1 MLKELSINNF
11 AIIRNLDIQFREGL
25 NVLSGETG
33 AGKSILVGAI
43 NLILGSRASQE
54 MIRTGAV
61 EASVEAVLTVPPGG
75 LCRQILEFW
84 EIESRNELIV
94 RRAISRTGRNRVF
107 INDQTASVQQ
117 LQQLS
122 PLLIS
127 ISGQH
132 EHQLLL
138 DQETHL
144 GLLDAFGDLEPLCRS
159 VREIWSSWAQKKE
172 QLARIKRARE
182 EGMAR
187 MDFLRFQLQELE
199 SAKILPNEDEEL
211 GREREILRN
220 AAGLS
225 DASNRALGLLYSE
238 KGAVLERLSE
248 IQKELS
254 AISRIDPSQE
264 HLIEYLVQ
272 ARINLEELSHLMGTY
287 SGQIVFNPTRLAA
300 VEERLALLGRLGK
313 KYGPGANEMIAR
325 TEELRAV
332 AGQENESG
340 LREEELEAEL
350 LELRRLYLETA
361 GDLSRKRSEASVEL
375 SRQVESSL
383 AELDM
388 QRAKFQTSLTI
399 SKNDDEPIFSATGM
413 DSVEFLLSANPGEDL
428 KPLAKIAS
436 GGELSRI
443 LLALKSLLSR
453 DGEAETLIFDEV
465 DAGIGGRTAELVG
478 LKLKKLAERHQ
489 VICITHLPQIAC
501 HSRWHFLVKKES
513 AAAETATSIRML
525 AESERCEELARML
538 GGVSISETVREHAKE
553 LLEKAARGSAV
564 RDPFH

>member
-1 MLKELSINNF
+1 MLKELSIQNF

-54 MIRTGAV
+54 MIRTGAA
-61 EASVEAVLTVPPGG
+61 EASVEAVLTVPPGS
-75 LCRQILEFW
+75 LCRQILDTW
-84 EIESRNELIV
+84 EMESGAELIV
-94 RRAISRTGRNRVF
+94 RRAVSRTGRNRVF

-144 GLLDAFGDLEPLCRS
+144 GLLDAFGGLEPLCQG
-159 VREIWSSWAQKKE
+159 VREIWSAWAQKKE
-172 QLARIKRARE
+172 QLARTRRARE
-182 EGMAR
+182 EGAAK

-199 SAKILPNEDEEL
+199 AAKILPNEDEEL

-225 DASNRALGLLYSE
+225 EASQRALGSLYSE

-254 AISRIDPSQE
+254 SISRIDPSQE
-264 HLIEYLVQ
+264 VLLEYLVQ
-272 ARINLEELSHLMGTY
+272 ARINLEELSHLLGTY
-287 SGQIVFNPTRLAA
+287 SGQIVFSPARLAA

-325 TEELRAV
+325 MEELRALM
-332 AGQENESG
+332 GQESESG
-340 LREEELEAEL
+340 LREEEIEKDLDELHRRYLEA
-350 LELRRLYLETA
+350 A
-361 GDLSRKRSEASVEL
+361 GDLSQKRSETSERL
-375 SRQVESSL
+375 SRQVELSL

-388 QRAKFQTSLTI
+388 QRARFNTSLMI
-399 SKNDDEPIFSATGM
+399 AKNGDEPLFSPSGM
-413 DSVEFLLSANPGEDL
+413 DRVEFLLSANPGEDL

-453 DGEAETLIFDEV
+453 NGEAETLIFDEV

-478 LKLKKLAERHQ
+478 LKLKRLADRHQ

-501 HSRWHFLVKKES
+501 HSGSHFLVKKET
-513 AAAETATSIRML
+513 AGTETSTSIRML

-553 LLEKAARGSAV
+553 LLERASRGSEV
-564 RDPFH
+564 